1 MSNKEFL
8 NKKKERENENENNI
22 KAMKKTK
29 IEEKEEKENKID
41 IKNIIDKAFDD
52 FINGNNKEF
61 IKNFEILSNNINSVF
76 NKIIK
81 K

>member
-22 KAMKKTK
+22 KKTK
-29 IEEKEEKENKID
+29 IEEKEEENKID
-41 IKNIIDKAFDD
+41 IKNIIDKAFDN
-52 FINGNNKEF
+52 FLNGNNKEF
-61 IKNFEILSNNINSVF
+61 IKNFDILTNNINSVF